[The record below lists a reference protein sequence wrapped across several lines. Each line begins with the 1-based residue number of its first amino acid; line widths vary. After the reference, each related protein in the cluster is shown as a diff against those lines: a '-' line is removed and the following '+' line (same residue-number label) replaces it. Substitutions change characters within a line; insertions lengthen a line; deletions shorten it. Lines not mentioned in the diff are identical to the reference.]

1 MKVIAAIPAR
11 YAASRFPGKLL
22 ADLNGKPVIQHTYE
36 KVLNSGL
43 FDRVIVVTENS
54 KIESVVLGFG
64 GDVVRSQKDHQCG
77 TDRIAEAVFDL
88 DVDIVINVQGD
99 EPFIPP
105 EGLASLIEVFK
116 SDTKNDIDLTSLMI
130 PISDDLNNPNIVKVI
145 TDLSNRALYFS
156 RSAIPHQ
163 RSKETHISVYKHVG
177 VYAFRKSALIDF
189 YEHAATPLE
198 LAEQI
203 EAIRYLEMGKTIK
216 MIETQ
221 FESVGIDVLED
232 LERARKLMT

>member
-22 ADLNGKPVIQHTYE
+22 ADLHGKPVIQHTYE
-36 KVLNSGL
+36 NVHQSGL
-43 FDRVIVVTENS
+43 FDRVIIITDNS
-54 KIESVVLGFG
+54 EIESVVLGFG
-64 GDVVRSQKDHQCG
+64 GDVIRSQKDHQCG
-77 TDRIAEAVFDL
+77 SDRIAEAIFDS

-99 EPFIPP
+99 EPFIHPD
-105 EGLASLIEVFK
+105 GLASLIEVFK
-116 SDTKNDIDLTSLMI
+116 SDTKKEIDLASLMI
-130 PISDDLNNPNIVKVI
+130 PISDEINNPNVVKVI
-145 TDLSNRALYFS
+145 TDLYNRALYFS

-163 RSKETHISVYKHVG
+163 RSKETHATVYKHVG

-189 YEHAATPLE
+189 YEHAPTPLE

-203 EAIRYLEMGKTIK
+203 EAIRYLEMGKTIQ

-221 FESVGIDVLED
+221 FEGVGIDVPED
-232 LERARKLMT
+232 LERAKKLMS

>member
-22 ADLNGKPVIQHTYE
+22 ADLHGKPVIQHTYE
-36 KVLNSGL
+36 KVHQSGL
-43 FDRVIVVTENS
+43 FDHVIIVTDTSE
-54 KIESVVLGFG
+54 IESVVLGFG

-77 TDRIAEAVFDL
+77 SDRIAEAVFDL

-99 EPFIPP
+99 EPFIRP

-116 SDTKNDIDLTSLMI
+116 SDTKKDVDLASLMI
-130 PISDDLNNPNIVKVI
+130 PVSDEMNNPNVVKVI
-145 TDLSNRALYFS
+145 TDLCNRALYFS

-163 RSKETHISVYKHVG
+163 QSKETRTTVYKHVG

-189 YEHAATPLE
+189 YEHAPTPLE

-203 EAIRYLEMGKTIK
+203 EAIRYLEMGKTIQ

-221 FESVGIDVLED
+221 FEGVGIDAPED
-232 LERARKLMT
+232 LERAKKLMS

>member
-116 SDTKNDIDLTSLMI
+116 SDTKKDIDLTSLMI
-130 PISDDLNNPNIVKVI
+130 PISDDLNNPNIVKVV

-163 RSKETHISVYKHVG
+163 RSKKTHISVYKHVG

-203 EAIRYLEMGKTIK
+203 EAIRYLEMGKTIQ

-221 FESVGIDVLED
+221 FESVGIDVHED
-232 LERARKLMT
+232 LERAKKLMP

>member
-22 ADLNGKPVIQHTYE
+22 ADLHGKPVIQHTYE
-36 KVLNSGL
+36 KVHQSGL
-43 FDRVIVVTENS
+43 FDRVIIVTDSSE
-54 KIESVVLGFG
+54 IESVVLGFG

-77 TDRIAEAVFDL
+77 SDRIAEVVFDL

-99 EPFIPP
+99 EPFIRS
-105 EGLASLIEVFK
+105 EGLGSLIEIFK
-116 SDTKNDIDLTSLMI
+116 SDTKKDVDLASLMI
-130 PISDDLNNPNIVKVI
+130 PVSEEMNNPNVVKVI
-145 TDLSNRALYFS
+145 TDLCNRALYFS

-163 RSKETHISVYKHVG
+163 QSKETRTTVYKHVG

-189 YEHAATPLE
+189 YEHAPTPLE

-203 EAIRYLEMGKTIK
+203 EAIRYLEMGKTIQ

-221 FESVGIDVLED
+221 FDGVGIDVPED
-232 LERARKLMT
+232 LEYAKKLMS

>member
-36 KVLNSGL
+36 NVLNSGL

-54 KIESVVLGFG
+54 KIESAVLGFG
-64 GDVVRSQKDHQCG
+64 GHVVRSQKDHQCG
-77 TDRIAEAVFDL
+77 SDRIAEAVFDL

-99 EPFIPP
+99 EPFIRP

-116 SDTKNDIDLTSLMI
+116 SDTKKEIDLASLMI
-130 PISDDLNNPNIVKVI
+130 PISDEINNSNVVKVI
-145 TDLSNRALYFS
+145 TDLCNRALYFS

-163 RSKETHISVYKHVG
+163 QSKETHATVYKHVG
-177 VYAFRKSALIDF
+177 VYAFRKDPLIDF
-189 YEHAATPLE
+189 YQRAPTPLE
-198 LAEQI
+198 MAEQI
-203 EAIRYLEMGKTIK
+203 EAIRYLEMGKTIQ
-216 MIETQ
+216 MVETQ
-221 FESVGIDVLED
+221 FDGIGIDVPED
-232 LERARKLMT
+232 LERAKKLMC

>member
-1 MKVIAAIPAR
+1 
-11 YAASRFPGKLL
+11 
-22 ADLNGKPVIQHTYE
+22 
-36 KVLNSGL
+36 
-43 FDRVIVVTENS
+43 
-54 KIESVVLGFG
+54 
-64 GDVVRSQKDHQCG
+64 
-77 TDRIAEAVFDL
+77 
-88 DVDIVINVQGD
+88 
-99 EPFIPP
+99 
-105 EGLASLIEVFK
+105 
-116 SDTKNDIDLTSLMI
+116 MI

-163 RSKETHISVYKHVG
+163 RSKETHVSVYKHVG

-203 EAIRYLEMGKTIK
+203 EAIRYLEMGKTIQ

-232 LERARKLMT
+232 LERAKKLLP

>member
-22 ADLNGKPVIQHTYE
+22 ADLHGKPVIQHTYE
-36 KVLNSGL
+36 KVHQSGL
-43 FDRVIVVTENS
+43 FDLVIIVTDSSE
-54 KIESVVLGFG
+54 IESVVLGFG
-64 GDVVRSQKDHQCG
+64 GDVIRSQKDHQCG
-77 TDRIAEAVFDL
+77 SDRIAEAIFDS

-99 EPFIPP
+99 EPFIHPD
-105 EGLASLIEVFK
+105 GLASLIEVFK
-116 SDTKNDIDLTSLMI
+116 SDTKKEIDLASLMI
-130 PISDDLNNPNIVKVI
+130 PISDEINNPNVVKVI
-145 TDLSNRALYFS
+145 TDLYNRALYFS

-163 RSKETHISVYKHVG
+163 RSKETHATVYKHVG

-189 YEHAATPLE
+189 YEHAPTPLE

-203 EAIRYLEMGKTIK
+203 EAIRYLEMGKTIQ

-221 FESVGIDVLED
+221 FEGVGIDAPED
-232 LERARKLMT
+232 LERAKKLMS

>member
-36 KVLNSGL
+36 NVLNSGL

-54 KIESVVLGFG
+54 KIESAVLGFG
-64 GDVVRSQKDHQCG
+64 GHVVRSQKDHQCG
-77 TDRIAEAVFDL
+77 SDRIAEAVFDL
-88 DVDIVINVQGD
+88 DIDIVINVQGD
-99 EPFIPP
+99 EPFVHS

-116 SDTKNDIDLTSLMI
+116 SDTKKDIDLTSLMI

-163 RSKETHISVYKHVG
+163 RSKETHVSVYKHVG

-203 EAIRYLEMGKTIK
+203 EAIRYLEMGKTIQ

-232 LERARKLMT
+232 LERAKKLLP

>member
-36 KVLNSGL
+36 NVLNSGL

-77 TDRIAEAVFDL
+77 SDRIAEAVFDL
-88 DVDIVINVQGD
+88 DIDIVINVQGD
-99 EPFIPP
+99 EPFIPS

-116 SDTKNDIDLTSLMI
+116 SDTKKDIDLTSLMI

-163 RSKETHISVYKHVG
+163 RSKETHVSVYKHVG

-203 EAIRYLEMGKTIK
+203 EAIRYLEMGKTIQ

-232 LERARKLMT
+232 LERAKKLML

>member
-22 ADLNGKPVIQHTYE
+22 ANLNGKPVIQHTYE
-36 KVLNSGL
+36 NVLNSGL

-77 TDRIAEAVFDL
+77 CDRIAEAVFDL

-99 EPFIPP
+99 EPFIPS

-116 SDTKNDIDLTSLMI
+116 SDTKKDIDLTSLMI

-163 RSKETHISVYKHVG
+163 RSKETHVSVYKHVG

-203 EAIRYLEMGKTIK
+203 EAIRYLEMGKTIQ

-232 LERARKLMT
+232 LERAKKLML

>member
-11 YAASRFPGKLL
+11 YSASRFPGKLL

-36 KVLNSGL
+36 NVLNSGL

-77 TDRIAEAVFDL
+77 SDRIAEAVFDL

-99 EPFIPP
+99 EPFIPS

-116 SDTKNDIDLTSLMI
+116 SDTKKGIDLTSLMI

-163 RSKETHISVYKHVG
+163 RSKETHVSVYKHVG

-203 EAIRYLEMGKTIK
+203 EAIRYLEMGKTIQ

-232 LERARKLMT
+232 LERAKKLLP

>member
-22 ADLNGKPVIQHTYE
+22 ADLHGKPVIQHTYE
-36 KVLNSGL
+36 NVHQSGL
-43 FDRVIVVTENS
+43 FDRVIIVTDNS
-54 KIESVVLGFG
+54 EIESVVLGFG

-77 TDRIAEAVFDL
+77 SDRIAEAVFDL

-99 EPFIPP
+99 EPFIRP

-116 SDTKNDIDLTSLMI
+116 SDTKKDIDLTSLMI

-163 RSKETHISVYKHVG
+163 RSKETHVSVYKHVG

-203 EAIRYLEMGKTIK
+203 EAIRYLEMGKTIQ

-221 FESVGIDVLED
+221 FDSVGIDVLED
-232 LERARKLMT
+232 LERAKKLML

>member
-77 TDRIAEAVFDL
+77 TDRIAEAVFDF

-99 EPFIPP
+99 EPFIPH

-116 SDTKNDIDLTSLMI
+116 SDTKKDIDLTSLMI

-163 RSKETHISVYKHVG
+163 RSIETHISVYKHVG